1 MNLQTTNSRHDIS
14 QDANQQLTP
23 VNPEFLNNTE
33 LIEHCKRLG
42 SISMASRRMFIGLLP
57 LVARREAY
65 DRKKF
70 SSIHHFASV
79 VGGVGYYLVEEV
91 LRLDAQLK
99 RFPLLRRE
107 LYRGEIGWAKIRLV
121 ISSVKEDDQER
132 WLELLYELS
141 KPALE
146 VYLRDTRKQK
156 EEEDNLFSNAISAE
170 LKSNSVDNSVDAG
183 CALTKNISQ
192 SLSSDKSA
200 IFEAKS
206 FPGKTFAEE
215 EITVKQAD
223 LSAKRETITF
233 SVSQWLSAQLRLFRH
248 KLEREQKRWI
258 TWEDALAELIKNADR

>member
-1 MNLQTTNSRHDIS
+1 MNLQATNSRHDIG
-14 QDANQQLTP
+14 QDANKHMTSI
-23 VNPEFLNNTE
+23 NPESLSNAE

-42 SISMASRRMFIGLLP
+42 SISMASRRIFIGLLP

-79 VGGVGYYLVEEV
+79 IGGVGYYLVEEV

-107 LYRGEIGWAKIRLV
+107 LYKGKIGWAKIRLV

-132 WLELLYELS
+132 WIELIYGLS

-156 EEEDNLFSNAISAE
+156 EEENNLFSNAISAE
-170 LKSNSVDNSVDAG
+170 LKNNSVDAG
-183 CALTKNISQ
+183 CALAENISQ
-192 SLSSDKSA
+192 SLLPGKSA

-206 FPGKTFAEE
+206 FPGKTSAEE
-215 EITVKQAD
+215 DITAKQAD
-223 LSAKRETITF
+223 LSVKRETITF
-233 SVSQWLSAQLRLFRH
+233 SVSQWLAAQLRLFRR